1 MELLTVEE
9 YKIMIIIKYTIKNT
23 STDTIYWICF
33 EDSNPMLYGTVGPN
47 QVFDTKY
54 ETVEEYTSLTEW
66 EDRLKEL
73 GIEFP
78 EGTQE

>member
-1 MELLTVEE
+1 MST
-9 YKIMIIIKYTIKNT
+9 IKYTIKNT
-23 STDTIYWICF
+23 STDPIYWICF
-33 EDSNPMLYGTVGPN
+33 EESNPKLYGTVGPN

-54 ETVEEYTSLTEW
+54 ETVEEYISETIW

-78 EGTQE
+78 EVTKE

>member
-1 MELLTVEE
+1 MS
-9 YKIMIIIKYTIKNT
+9 IIKYTIKNT
-23 STDTIYWICF
+23 STDPIY
-33 EDSNPMLYGTVGPN
+33 